1 MQQLAQPRCAIHM
14 HYESP
19 ALTAELRAHKYN
31 PIILLRSDAK
41 PCAGTANEEGAGGR
55 RSSLDIPPAI
65 EDHYGVARY
74 DAWRHMNS
82 LPLTEPVLLV
92 LLSLAEQP
100 RHGYSILKDAEQMS
114 GGRVRLST
122 GTLYGA
128 LRRLLDEAWIERVEE
143 DESPRDRRPYRLT
156 SRGRR
161 NLQLEVERMRHL
173 TKLAGLRIA
182 RKEA

>member
-1 MQQLAQPRCAIHM
+1 MEP
-14 HYESP
+14 
-19 ALTAELRAHKYN
+19 
-31 PIILLRSDAK
+31 
-41 PCAGTANEEGAGGR
+41 
-55 RSSLDIPPAI
+55 
-65 EDHYGVARY
+65 
-74 DAWRHMNS
+74 

-100 RHGYSILKDAEQMS
+100 RHGYSILKDVERMS
-114 GGRVRLST
+114 DGRVRLST

-128 LRRLLDEAWIERVEE
+128 LRRLLDAAWIERVKE
-143 DESPRDRRPYRLT
+143 DESPRDRLPYRLT

-173 TKLAGLRIA
+173 TKLAALRTA